1 MQNHL
6 IIISMIII
14 LENFNIDIIRSRDL
28 ILFSLFQLKSEKYV
42 ICWKWPLVSF
52 YNYLFIIKGEV
63 FPVVGKEIIQ
73 NNCPSKIK
81 TFQVKPYCIKFLH
94 TMNILYL
101 SKVIT

>member
-1 MQNHL
+1 M
-6 IIISMIII
+6 
-14 LENFNIDIIRSRDL
+14 
-28 ILFSLFQLKSEKYV
+28 LKMAFGIFFTITYSK
-42 ICWKWPLVSF
+42 L
-52 YNYLFIIKGEV
+52 KGEV